1 MVDLLALA
9 QGPDETTEQP
19 SPDELLLELIDL
31 VALSFPTAVQRMT
44 VAFIPTTD
52 GLRPA
57 LSDLDAR
64 AAPSSP
70 RRPNLGH
77 TDAEVLDTI
86 NHRLGE
92 LADATARQAGVR
104 VLRGRLE
111 IAATPDNGREIRLIE
126 IDDAGAETLVMT
138 RTFDASE
145 LRWLFFTP
153 ELFAALE
160 QTEEA
165 EKAQGLELEGA
176 LANTTRFDI
185 DMKLASITFT
195 GALGSSSS
203 SKRFR
208 FELIGSWLEET
219 ERFMWGWANEQVGP
233 SMTRRV
239 EAIRR
244 SSVGPGLRAFCDPS
258 LGGPA
263 PMFSRLARHVGVR
276 IGAVGVYRAPFSS
289 RHGKGLMYLG
299 LFSE

>member
-9 QGPDETTEQP
+9 QGPDETTEPP
-19 SPDELLLELIDL
+19 SPDELLLELMDL

-44 VAFIPTTD
+44 VTFIPTTD

-64 AAPSSP
+64 AAASSQ
-70 RRPNLGH
+70 RRPDLGH
-77 TDAEVLDTI
+77 TDAEILDTI

-92 LADATARQAGVR
+92 LAEATARQAGVR

-111 IAATPDNGREIRLIE
+111 IATTADAGRDVELIE
-126 IDDAGAETLVMT
+126 VDDAGVETLVMT

-153 ELFAALE
+153 ELFEALE
-160 QTEEA
+160 GTEGT
-165 EKAQGLELEGA
+165 EKAQGVALESA

-185 DMKLASITFT
+185 DMKLALIAFV
-195 GALGSSSS
+195 GAKASP
-203 SKRFR
+203 KRYR

-219 ERFMWGWANEQVGP
+219 GRFMWGWANEQVGP

-239 EAIRR
+239 EQIRKT
-244 SSVGPGLRAFCDPS
+244 SVGPGLRVFSDPA
-258 LGGPA
+258 LPGPA

-276 IGAVGVYRAPFSS
+276 IGALGVYRAPFSS
-289 RHGKGLMYLG
+289 QHGKGLMYLG
-299 LFSE
+299 LFAE